1 MKRTTEEVIDEPN
14 RKKARNVLDEEEFAD
29 IDIDTDFLNEPLTAS
44 LEDYQIYLPGLQLPI
59 FPTASEVSNPVFM
72 KQFLIKVKEL
82 ELMEND
88 VTYVN
93 NIMTPLNP
101 KLFKVHDFAF
111 SSGFDP
117 SNAPPDQS
125 KQFLNTLHSLMYEAS
140 KGETAP
146 RFAEFKTLKFEFA
159 FLEAH
164 IIASVFSKFLGPNNI
179 FKHLPLNFTQNIVD
193 MRFAKLFINFFKH
206 CDASTRNI
214 LYANTA
220 AYFLNNFTV
229 NDIITITQPRL
240 AEINFPLSAAA
251 DFVEWFDKGL
261 ASKGMTKRISYSKLN
276 PPGIIPIPFLFKKLV
291 WVNGFQCLY
300 THFNTPDLN

>member
-1 MKRTTEEVIDEPN
+1 MKRTTEEVIDEQN
-14 RKKARNVLDEEEFAD
+14 RKKARTVLDEEEFTD
-29 IDIDTDFLNEPLTAS
+29 IEIDTDFINKPLKA
-44 LEDYQIYLPGLQLPI
+44 LPDDYQIFIPGMALPI
-59 FPTASEVSNPVFM
+59 FPTVNDAANPVFM
-72 KQFLIKVKEL
+72 NQFLIKVKEL
-82 ELMEND
+82 EMMEND

-101 KLFKVHDFAF
+101 KLMKVHDFAF
-111 SSGFDP
+111 MSGFDP
-117 SNAPPDQS
+117 SVVPPEQCV
-125 KQFLNTLHSLMYEAS
+125 QFINTLHSLIYEAS
-140 KGETAP
+140 KKDEAP
-146 RFAEFKTLKFEFA
+146 RFVEFKTLKFEFA

-164 IIASVFSKFLGPNNI
+164 IIASVFTKFLGPNNI
-179 FKHLPLNFTQNIVD
+179 FKHLPLNFTQHNVEV
-193 MRFAKLFINFFKH
+193 RFAKLFINFFKH

-214 LYANTA
+214 LYSNTA
-220 AYFLNNFTV
+220 AYFLNNFTL